1 MWQAL
6 AFQEYLHEG
15 VDVAITAGS
24 CSSMVNALLN

>member
-15 VDVAITAGS
+15 VGVAITAGS
-24 CSSMVNALLN
+24 SSSMVNALLN